1 CLSFSFLS
9 VIALVFPLGS
19 LFYKTHLPYRHRP
32 CEGADR
38 FLFDTFGFP
47 VVFVVPVVYF
57 PKSTRY
63 IVRYGLPFASIPS
76 PMLQSSPTYGEVI
89 ALPVWKNLRKMHSPF
104 LRKTRCALR
113 IVRLPVDAFPLLGL
127 SAVMNLLI
135 DRILANIYNQ
145 STVKSDSFHTF
156 HELIVAIVHSFASK
170 VDVFHPIASVE
181 HRLFLLAHQ
190 LSVVH

>member
-1 CLSFSFLS
+1 YVKIGCLSFSFLS

-57 PKSTRY
+57 PKSRRY

-76 PMLQSSPTYGEVI
+76 PMLQSSPTSVELI
-89 ALPVWKNLRKMHSPF
+89 ALPVWKNIRNISSTF
-104 LRKTRCALR
+104 LRYTRCDVVIFL
-113 IVRLPVDAFPLLGL
+113 LPVD
-127 SAVMNLLI
+127 
-135 DRILANIYNQ
+135 D
-145 STVKSDSFHTF
+145 
-156 HELIVAIVHSFASK
+156 
-170 VDVFHPIASVE
+170 
-181 HRLFLLAHQ
+181 
-190 LSVVH
+190 